1 MIEIIKK
8 NIWNLLKKKEVS
20 LAMIYDIKGNILWH
34 KGREITGR
42 TVADGK
48 GFSKTYIERAFT
60 DGDIFENQGLL
71 ISLKNRNISESVM
84 HLHIKSLII
93 HRIHNDLYMYID
105 SGTKETFSEA
115 DCEIFKVMGEI
126 LGDTLNLIR
135 KSEEDIGGIAGIS
148 RAIENIR
155 KQIVKYAMVDDPVLL
170 TGETGTGKTHIAAL
184 IHRYSGR
191 KGKFKVIDTPG
202 IPDNLF
208 ESEMFGHAK
217 GAFTDAR
224 VDKNGLVE
232 EAAGGTLFIDEITE
246 ISPASQ
252 AKLLRFI
259 ETGKY
264 TRLGE
269 AVERE
274 VDVRIVAATN
284 KNLQKAIKNK
294 EFRQDLYYRLN
305 VFQIELP
312 PLRERKEDIKPLV
325 MEMKK
330 CLKGKKI
337 GQGFWEAL
345 FNYQWPGNIRELI
358 SVLKRASLHHKDYIT
373 GEDIKAFIDGRSQKA
388 AIRNCEN
395 ETQRIRMAIKNG
407 TNFWEAVKKPFLARD
422 IKRSEVKEIISW
434 GLKEANGK
442 YKKLIK
448 VFNLEKNDYHR
459 FMRFLHEQALLPEE
473 KLKG

>member
-8 NIWNLLKKKEVS
+8 NIWNLLKKKDVS

-34 KGREITGR
+34 KGREVTGR
-42 TVADGK
+42 TVAEGK

-60 DGDIFENQGLL
+60 NGDILENQGLL
-71 ISLKNRNISESVM
+71 VSLKNRNISESVI

-93 HRIHNDLYMYID
+93 HRIHNGLYLYID
-105 SGTKETFSEA
+105 SGTKDVFSEA

-135 KSEEDIGGIAGIS
+135 KSEEDIGGIAGTS
-148 RAIENIR
+148 EAIENIR

-202 IPDNLF
+202 IPDSLF

-217 GAFTDAR
+217 GAFTDGR
-224 VDKNGLVE
+224 VDKKGLVE

-246 ISPASQ
+246 ITTASQ

-269 AVERE
+269 TAEKTERGQS
-274 VDVRIVAATN
+274 RKIRNATN
-284 KNLQKAIKNK
+284 L
-294 EFRQDLYYRLN
+294 
-305 VFQIELP
+305 
-312 PLRERKEDIKPLV
+312 
-325 MEMKK
+325 
-330 CLKGKKI
+330 
-337 GQGFWEAL
+337 
-345 FNYQWPGNIRELI
+345 
-358 SVLKRASLHHKDYIT
+358 SLH
-373 GEDIKAFIDGRSQKA
+373 
-388 AIRNCEN
+388 
-395 ETQRIRMAIKNG
+395 
-407 TNFWEAVKKPFLARD
+407 
-422 IKRSEVKEIISW
+422 
-434 GLKEANGK
+434 
-442 YKKLIK
+442 
-448 VFNLEKNDYHR
+448 
-459 FMRFLHEQALLPEE
+459 
-473 KLKG
+473 